1 MPFMQ
6 LADFIPFVDA
16 KPERAL
22 GIFVSSEAV
31 FLVELEPLAGEGRF
45 RVRQARTEIWRGQD
59 APWKSAE
66 AFAEMLMRLCATYGL
81 SCGKIGV
88 CLPRELFF
96 IYEREFPP
104 MERKELEAAARWD
117 IETNVPYAEGAYWSG
132 FGKLGSGLE
141 LAALPAECGRDFVD
155 AMTSAGLGVSGVTM
169 APLRFSFRREG
180 GRMVWHGATLELSTP
195 VLREK
200 WTPDLFAALYA
211 AIRLFHPSVGVEFL
225 PEEEKAER
233 VRLWQTAGIFLVAG
247 TCLLISVLF
256 ARNLWLLSAAEE
268 RVDALR
274 QEMAMERR
282 SRETMERLATGQAEI
297 EGAEKTLQKLSAER
311 KSWYAMMSA
320 LGTVGVDGVY
330 LTEFDVQEDGSLLCG
345 GRATDH
351 GRLVAYL
358 ERLGDEVKTLL
369 EKPLLLESATD
380 ERGELR
386 FKLRLRF

>member
-1 MPFMQ
+1 
-6 LADFIPFVDA
+6 
-16 KPERAL
+16 
-22 GIFVSSEAV
+22 
-31 FLVELEPLAGEGRF
+31 
-45 RVRQARTEIWRGQD
+45 
-59 APWKSAE
+59 
-66 AFAEMLMRLCATYGL
+66 
-81 SCGKIGV
+81 
-88 CLPRELFF
+88 
-96 IYEREFPP
+96 
-104 MERKELEAAARWD
+104 
-117 IETNVPYAEGAYWSG
+117 
-132 FGKLGSGLE
+132 
-141 LAALPAECGRDFVD
+141 
-155 AMTSAGLGVSGVTM
+155 
-169 APLRFSFRREG
+169 
-180 GRMVWHGATLELSTP
+180 MVWHGTTLELSTP

-200 WTPDLFAALYA
+200 WTPELLTALYA
-211 AIRLFHPSVGVEFL
+211 ALRLFHPSVGVEFL

-233 VRLWQTAGIFLVAG
+233 VRLWQTVGIFLVAG

-274 QEMAMERR
+274 QEMAMEWR
-282 SRETMERLATGQAEI
+282 SRETMEGLAAGQAEI
-297 EGAEKTLQKLSAER
+297 EGAEKALQKLSAER